1 MCCNTLPAIHIRAVD
16 TTPAHITPKPP
27 VSLARRRP
35 DGSWYV
41 DTTWQ
46 NGRREQLGRYESAV
60 EAESYIK
67 DQLQAWHD
75 GQRRSSARP
84 LVAESK

>member
-1 MCCNTLPAIHIRAVD
+1 MERD
-16 TTPAHITPKPP
+16 EAHIPSKPP
-27 VSLARRRP
+27 ISHARRRP

-41 DTTWQ
+41 EVTWQ
-46 NGRREQLGRYESAV
+46 NGRREQLGRYELAS

-75 GQRRSSARP
+75 GQRALNRR
-84 LVAESK
+84 